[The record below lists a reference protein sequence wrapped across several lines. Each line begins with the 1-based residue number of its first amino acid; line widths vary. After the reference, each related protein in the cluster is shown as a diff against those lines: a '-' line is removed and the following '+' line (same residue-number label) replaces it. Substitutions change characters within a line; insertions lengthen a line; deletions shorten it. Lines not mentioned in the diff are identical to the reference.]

1 MPPLVP
7 VLAVFCGGGLG
18 CLLRW
23 GLGALLNPIF
33 PTLPLG
39 TLAANLI
46 GGMLIGLASALFGHG
61 AGVPPELRLL
71 IITGFLGGLTTF
83 STFSLEVVTL
93 LAQKQY
99 AWGLGAASL
108 HLLGALAMTAL
119 GMLIV
124 NALLVRAW
132 GA

>member
-1 MPPLVP
+1 MSGMWSAV
-7 VLAVFCGGGLG
+7 AVFCGGGIG
-18 CLLRW
+18 CLTRW

-39 TLAANLI
+39 TVAVNLI
-46 GGMLIGLASALFGHG
+46 GGMLIGLASAFFSHS
-61 AGVPPELRLL
+61 ASVPPEVRLL

-93 LAQKQY
+93 LAQRQY
-99 AWGLGAASL
+99 GWGLGAAGL
-108 HLLGALAMTAL
+108 HLVGSLLMTAL

-124 NALLVRAW
+124 NALFARA
-132 GA
+132 

>member
-1 MPPLVP
+1 MSRLLP
-7 VLAVFCGGGLG
+7 VLAVFVGGGLG

-39 TLAANLI
+39 TVAVNLI
-46 GGMLIGLASALFGHG
+46 GGMLIGLASAFFSHS
-61 AGVPPELRLL
+61 ASVPPEVRLL

-93 LAQKQY
+93 LAQRQY
-99 AWGLGAASL
+99 GWGLGAAGL
-108 HLLGALAMTAL
+108 HLFGSLLMTAL

-124 NALLVRAW
+124 NALFTRA
-132 GA
+132 

>member
-1 MPPLVP
+1 MPRLLP

-33 PTLPLG
+33 PTIPLG
-39 TLAANLI
+39 TVAVNLI
-46 GGMLIGLASALFGHG
+46 GGMLIGLSSAFFSHSAS
-61 AGVPPELRLL
+61 VPPELRLL
-71 IITGFLGGLTTF
+71 VITGFLGGLTTF

-99 AWGLGAASL
+99 GWGLGAASL
-108 HLLGALAMTAL
+108 HLFGALFMTAL
-119 GMLIV
+119 GMLIA
-124 NALLVRAW
+124 NALFVRA
-132 GA
+132 